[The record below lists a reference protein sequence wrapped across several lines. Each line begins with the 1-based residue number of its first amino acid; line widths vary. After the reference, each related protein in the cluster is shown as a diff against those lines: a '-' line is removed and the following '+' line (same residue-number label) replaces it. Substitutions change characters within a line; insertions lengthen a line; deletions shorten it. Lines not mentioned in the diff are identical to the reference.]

1 MRLFKDY
8 FGGYVNA
15 YQLSSLGAGVIDRLT
30 IKKEAREISIA
41 LTLPELVPYSE
52 IVTAE
57 NDIKRV
63 MQLKKVIIKPRYMSD
78 LFELQ
83 YFFSIIDYVKRR
95 NPAANGFFDDAD
107 VSLEADILKISLKKG
122 GLELLL
128 TQGVDKDIEN
138 TFLDMFGMSVKV
150 EMIETESYD
159 VEKAAKAAAA
169 EKKAKEE
176 EVKKEEIKN
185 VRHTLLW

>member
-83 YFFSIIDYVKRR
+83 YFF
-95 NPAANGFFDDAD
+95 
-107 VSLEADILKISLKKG
+107 
-122 GLELLL
+122 
-128 TQGVDKDIEN
+128 
-138 TFLDMFGMSVKV
+138 
-150 EMIETESYD
+150 
-159 VEKAAKAAAA
+159 
-169 EKKAKEE
+169 
-176 EVKKEEIKN
+176 
-185 VRHTLLW
+185 